1 MLFLFSAFYFYRDNI
16 LFAEPLFIHI
26 ICRIYSLFYIYG
38 CIIYMYM
45 FCLFSDII
53 NLCIWNHDGCDPE
66 HEDPDNLFKQWN
78 SS

>member
-1 MLFLFSAFYFYRDNI
+1 
-16 LFAEPLFIHI
+16 
-26 ICRIYSLFYIYG
+26 
-38 CIIYMYM
+38 MYM